1 MNDEA
6 RAARLAAMQ
15 QSAEELDQARA
26 TRLSAAEARDKAERE
41 AEEAARAESSK
52 YGGKGAFVSG
62 LNRRAG
68 DIDLA
73 DRLRRGKRNIEKE
86 QEAY

>member
-1 MNDEA
+1 
-6 RAARLAAMQ
+6 MQ
-15 QSAEELDQARA
+15 QNANELDEERTRRINAAEE
-26 TRLSAAEARDKAERE
+26 RDKAERE

-52 YGGKGAFVSG
+52 YGGRGAFV
-62 LNRRAG
+62 NNIHRRAG

-73 DRLRRGKRNIEKE
+73 DRLQRGKKNLEKE